1 MICFL
6 IPQNRLIKRGLK
18 PLFPLRPKCLIQ
30 HSCGNRFICAQN
42 CRQVRTLRPLPYV
55 SHQFHNHMNVVRHDD
70 IFINP
75 HIGISLLQR
84 KKLLLCDLSGIRQP
98 DGCRGGSK
106 PPPYSG
112 QADRFICG
120 TNGHIVVSRQTVII
134 LLQPGMFPF
143 RLHRISSAKLTP
155 GVSSSTLRSSATVA
169 AISQKPT
176 LVPRLTGLTFGPATI
191 RGTYSRVWSVVAV

>member
-6 IPQNRLIKRGLK
+6 IPQDRLIKRGLK
-18 PLFPLRPKCLIQ
+18 PLFPLRPKYLIQ
-30 HSCGNRFICAQN
+30 YSCGNRFICTQN

-55 SHQFHNHMNVVRHDD
+55 SHQFHNHMYVIRHND
-70 IFINP
+70 ILIDS

-84 KKLLLCDLSGIRQP
+84 KKLLLRDLSSIRQH

-120 TNGHIVVSRQTVII
+120 TNGHIVVSRKTVII

-143 RLHRISSAKLTP
+143 LLHRISSAKLMP
-155 GVSSSTLRSSATVA
+155 GVSRSTLRSSATVA

-176 LVPRLTGLTFGPATI
+176 RVPRFTGLTLGPAMM